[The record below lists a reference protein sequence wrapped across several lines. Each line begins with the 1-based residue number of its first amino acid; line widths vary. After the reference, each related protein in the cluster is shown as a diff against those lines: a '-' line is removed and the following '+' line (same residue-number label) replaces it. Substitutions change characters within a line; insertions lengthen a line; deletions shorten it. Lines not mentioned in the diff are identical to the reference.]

1 MKRPVRTETRDR
13 VDGELE
19 RTVLP
24 AGTARRAISRFDLV
38 HVTDSEEGPLPQSW
52 RNIEIQTLHGES
64 GFFVAGEIS
73 AVTDTG
79 CVLHCAR
86 VDATTLSA
94 ECQQPCQP
102 NHPRVAVSLESVAQQ
117 RFSQHRRAFER
128 NLFDPTFLGRLGS
141 LPRIRQP
148 CAKGPIR
155 RSQPRTRRRRVE
167 RPVIN
172 PPTGK
177 GPTRTKSSGNSLAGR
192 PRRTLSP
199 ECQQPS
205 HENVNNPVR
214 NPPTAGQRQRPRT
227 RTPPPR
233 RRHPKEENIEMT
245 LC

>member
-38 HVTDSEEGPLPQSW
+38 RVTDSEEGPLPQSW

-102 NHPRVAVSLESVAQQ
+102 NYPRVAVSLESVAQQ
-117 RFSQHRRAFER
+117 RFSQHRRVFER
-128 NLFDPTFLGRLGS
+128 NLFDPTFLGRLDP

-148 CAKGPIR
+148 CSNSVPRVRYDDHTREAGGAELKGL
-155 RSQPRTRRRRVE
+155 SSTLQPATDQPGR
-167 RPVIN
+167 N
-172 PPTGK
+172 PAAIP
-177 GPTRTKSSGNSLAGR
+177 
-192 PRRTLSP
+192 SP
-199 ECQQPS
+199 ADRAEPS
-205 HENVNNPVR
+205 HQSVNNPLTRMSTTLSETLQLQVR
-214 NPPTAGQRQRPRT
+214 DNVRERERHLPAGDTRKKRT
-227 RTPPPR
+227 S
-233 RRHPKEENIEMT
+233 K
-245 LC
+245 

>member
-1 MKRPVRTETRDR
+1 MPRRGDR
-13 VDGELE
+13 VDATLE

-24 AGTARRAISRFDLV
+24 AGTVRRAISRSDLV
-38 HVTDSEEGPLPQSW
+38 HVTDSGEGPLPQSW
-52 RNIEIQTLHGES
+52 RNIEIRTLHGES

-86 VDATTLSA
+86 IDATTLSA

-102 NHPRVAVSLESVAQQ
+102 NHPRVAGSLESVTQQ
-117 RFSQHRRAFER
+117 RFSQHRRVFER

-141 LPRIRQP
+141 LPRIRQSVP
-148 CAKGPIR
+148 TLCQGSDATITAANPAAVR
-155 RSQPRTRRRRVE
+155 DE

-172 PPTGK
+172 PPTGNR
-177 GPTRTKSSGNSLAGR
+177 PTRTKSSSSSLAGR

-205 HENVNNPVR
+205 HMSGTLSETLQLQVRDNVREHERHLP
-214 NPPTAGQRQRPRT
+214 AGDTREKRT
-227 RTPPPR
+227 C
-233 RRHPKEENIEMT
+233 
-245 LC
+245 LCRDDV